1 MGQFERTLIIVD
13 DNSSVHYMEG
23 CTAPTYTE
31 DSLHA
36 AVVEI
41 FVGKNSKCRY
51 STVQNWSTDVY
62 NLVTKRASVE
72 ENGLMEWIDGN
83 VGSKTNMKYPACI
96 LKVIMREVL
105 VLVLLLLEKVRYKI
119 LVLK

>member
-62 NLVTKRASVE
+62 NLVTKRAIVE

-96 LKVIMREVL
+96 LKVIMRKVL
-105 VLVLLLLEKVRYKI
+105 VLVLLLLVVVRYKI